1 MLCKSATRYVR
12 KGGAMRELLILCIVM
27 TVMVAAIYIFFA
39 QL

>member
-1 MLCKSATRYVR
+1 
-12 KGGAMRELLILCIVM
+12 MRELLILCIVM